1 MDVWMQIVHG
11 CLNGTSRNT
20 DAPGKKVYLCC
31 CTFFFG
37 WGTQM
42 EARLQPMERSF
53 TLWVLIL
60 QITFGEASSERS
72 TGAKPC
78 CWPSHD
84 PCGQRSC
91 REHVACILS
100 IPAQQIETDM
110 FFYSRWIFQIQKEWT
125 EVLHLSGGTP
135 KPMHSDTSKVWRGAW
150 LGRVCSSRKVVGPLK
165 PACCK
170 QVLLCLA

>member
-1 MDVWMQIVHG
+1 MFEFADRSWLFEWYITKYWCAWEKSIPM
-11 CLNGTSRNT
+11 LL
-20 DAPGKKVYLCC
+20 Y
-31 CTFFFG
+31 FFFLG
-37 WGTQM
+37 
-42 EARLQPMERSF
+42 EALRWKRVYNQMERSF

-72 TGAKPC
+72 TGGKPC

-91 REHVACILS
+91 REHVACISS

-110 FFYSRWIFQIQKEWT
+110 FFYSRWVFQIQKEWT
-125 EVLHLSGGTP
+125 EVLHLPGGTP

-150 LGRVCSSRKVVGPLK
+150 LGWHLLVSKSRGTTET
-165 PACCK
+165 C
-170 QVLLCLA
+170 LL